1 MHLMYHLVASYYL
14 VQQPC
19 IILLAISSSSLLFNM
34 LDGIVR
40 VIKDSNAFVNSL
52 HNSHQLSELCVGNQ
66 RFLGYYEPKEV
77 FTLREKPEKI
87 M

>member
-1 MHLMYHLVASYYL
+1 
-14 VQQPC
+14 
-19 IILLAISSSSLLFNM
+19 M